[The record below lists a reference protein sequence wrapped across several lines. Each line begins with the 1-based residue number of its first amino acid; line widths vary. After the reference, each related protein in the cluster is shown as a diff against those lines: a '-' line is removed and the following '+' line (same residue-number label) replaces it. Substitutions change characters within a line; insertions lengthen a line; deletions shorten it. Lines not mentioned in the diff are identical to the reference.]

1 MSDRLA
7 LSGQVAFG
15 CSSHSKEYQMT
26 ELKLHTATEAP
37 KPVEKIVEPVKTP
50 PVQVP
55 PAHDTNN
62 AKPIEVVKTEE
73 KAAPAE

>member
-1 MSDRLA
+1 
-7 LSGQVAFG
+7 
-15 CSSHSKEYQMT
+15 MT
-26 ELKLHTATEAP
+26 ELKLDTATEAP

-62 AKPIEVVKTEE
+62 AKPIEVVKTEQ